1 MKRFLAFTLMGLV
14 TLWTLSATAQVP
26 ERMQYQGFLKTADG
40 TPVECPTG
48 INCPGGPYTMTMRLY
63 QAPVGGA
70 PFWEEVHE
78 LSLIHI

>member
-26 ERMQYQGFLKTADG
+26 ERMQYRGFLKTADG

-48 INCPGGPYTMTMRLY
+48 INCPGGPT
-63 QAPVGGA
+63 P
-70 PFWEEVHE
+70 
-78 LSLIHI
+78 